1 MGQQQ
6 LLLLILGIV
15 IVGTAVIYG
24 IQAFDENK
32 QRDDRDSEM
41 LKMLDLAS
49 RAQVWKTT
57 PVQMGGGLSDDPADF
72 SNFTLE
78 AIGITPSGGP
88 SGSPFV
94 DLPGTGCFRFF
105 PDATQLRIN
114 SLNRACVIGSWTK
127 GLIIT
132 GTGADDLTWEYRD
145 Q

>member
-32 QRDDRDSEM
+32 QKDDRDSEM

-49 RAQVWKTT
+49 RVQTWKTT
-57 PVQMGGGLSDDPADF
+57 PELMGGGLSDDPADF
-72 SNFTLE
+72 SSFTLE
-78 AIGITPSGGP
+78 AIGLTPTGGP
-88 SGSPFV
+88 SGTPFV

-105 PDATQLRIN
+105 PSTNQLRIN
-114 SLNRACVIGSWTK
+114 SLNRECVIGSWTK

-132 GTGADDLTWEYRD
+132 GIDPDDLIWDFRD